1 MSRAVGPRWVDQAI
15 SNNLS
20 NDLEICTIQFALKT
34 NSLSFM
40 IFKILRLWNYHLTH
54 MRVLIGSESSRTI
67 NDVILIVGEETA
79 AQLTR

>member
-1 MSRAVGPRWVDQAI
+1 M
-15 SNNLS
+15 
-20 NDLEICTIQFALKT
+20 
-34 NSLSFM
+34 
-40 IFKILRLWNYHLTH
+40 TH